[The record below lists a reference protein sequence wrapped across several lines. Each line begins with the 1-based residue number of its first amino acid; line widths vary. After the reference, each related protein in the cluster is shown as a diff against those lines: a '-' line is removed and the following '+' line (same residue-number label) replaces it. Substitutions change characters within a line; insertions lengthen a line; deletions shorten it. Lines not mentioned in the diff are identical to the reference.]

1 MNVLQKISDIRQ
13 LPTLPEIMMRVQSL
27 INSEEGSAGMLAR
40 IIEQD
45 PSMSAKIL
53 KVANSSYYG
62 GTNQRISS
70 LQLALARIGSNE
82 VRNIV
87 TAITL
92 IKQFSRKSNLLD
104 YKVFWRHSLTAAY
117 LNQKIAARAGEKNFP
132 ELSLVSFLA
141 GLMHDIGILVYDQ
154 FFHKEFEEIISFA
167 LGSEKSFLA
176 AEMAIAG
183 KESHPIVG
191 AALLELW
198 KMDSRVISGVRF
210 HHQGWEKAPELH
222 RIVAGATHVSEYVLC
237 NCALGSFE
245 GTIQEIDRDALEYF
259 EISSDAEAELFASA
273 EAQVELSDL
282 VVAMGMT
289 GDGQLRTI

>member
-1 MNVLQKISDIRQ
+1 MNVLQKISDIRE
-13 LPTLPEIMMRVQSL
+13 LPTLPEIMMRVQAL

-40 IIEQD
+40 IMEQD
-45 PSMSAKIL
+45 PSLSAKIL

-62 GTNQRISS
+62 GANQRISS
-70 LQLALARIGSNE
+70 LQLALARIGFNE

-117 LNQKIAARAGEKNFP
+117 LNQKIAARAREK
-132 ELSLVSFLA
+132 LSADLAQVCFLA

-154 FFHKEFEEIISFA
+154 FFHTEFEDIISFA
-167 LGSEKSFLA
+167 LAGEKSFLA
-176 AEMAIAG
+176 AEAAIAG
-183 KESHPIVG
+183 KESHPTVG

-198 KMDSRVISGVRF
+198 KIDARVISGVRF
-210 HHQGWEKAPELH
+210 HHQGWEKSSEIH
-222 RIVAGATHVSEYVLC
+222 RLVAGATHVTEYVLC

-245 GTIQEIDRDALEYF
+245 GTIQDVSTEAMEF
-259 EISSDAEAELFASA
+259 FGISADAEAELFASA
-273 EAQVELSDL
+273 ETQVELSDL